1 MLKEIR
7 RLRTE
12 LPNLGKEQIFVRL
25 KPWCEQRYLACPS
38 VSTIGRMIAAAHDKM
53 RMIPVRLGSRGKALL
68 VKKRSAKPRR
78 PKHYRPVKTGEL
90 IGMDAIELRMG
101 ELRRYVITMID
112 ECSNYAL
119 ALAVPSLNSDIVNHF
134 FSRAARL
141 FPVGISQII
150 TDNGKEFLGNFDKT
164 LQEAAIKHL
173 WTYPYTPKMNA
184 ICERFNRTLREQ
196 FIEFNEIL
204 LFEDLALFNQKLAE
218 YLVLYNSKRP
228 HKALALMT
236 PVEYILKENKN
247 CNMWWTHTRGSS
259 APPGVTKKLS
269 SELFSTNTNSRA
281 GASAQVVLLTAALS
295 AVAGQISAKIIIA
308 ISRLT
313 LILFSCL
320 RHRRPR

>member
-1 MLKEIR
+1 
-7 RLRTE
+7 
-12 LPNLGKEQIFVRL
+12 
-25 KPWCEQRYLACPS
+25 
-38 VSTIGRMIAAAHDKM
+38 
-53 RMIPVRLGSRGKALL
+53 
-68 VKKRSAKPRR
+68 
-78 PKHYRPVKTGEL
+78 
-90 IGMDAIELRMG
+90 MDAIELRMG

-204 LFEDLALFNQKLAE
+204 LFEDLALFNQKLGE

-236 PVEYILKENKN
+236 PVEYILRENKN
-247 CNMWWTHTRGSS
+247 CNMWWTHTS
-259 APPGVTKKLS
+259 PC
-269 SELFSTNTNSRA
+269 
-281 GASAQVVLLTAALS
+281 LS
-295 AVAGQISAKIIIA
+295 ARK
-308 ISRLT
+308 RLT
-313 LILFSCL
+313 
-320 RHRRPR
+320 